1 MYLVDTN
8 VISEARKRSKA
19 NKGVQDFFKLVT
31 SERAPGFVSVVTVG
45 ELRRGVELIR
55 HRGDTRQAAQLE
67 KWLEKLLV
75 KYQDFILDFDKNIA
89 QLWGRLRVPHP
100 ENALDKQIAATALI
114 HDLTVVTRNHKDF
127 TKTGVRTLNPFRE

>member
-8 VISEARKRSKA
+8 VISEVRKRSKA

-31 SERAPGFVSVVTVG
+31 SERTPVFVSVVTVG

-67 KWLEKLLV
+67 KWLDKLLV